1 VSAAVARGLGSV
13 FASLRVRNYRLFASG
28 QVVSLTGTWM
38 QRVAQDWL
46 VLELSHNSGTAIGI
60 TTGLQFAPVLLFG
73 LQGGLI
79 ADRYDKRRVLLAT
92 QVAMG
97 LLALAL
103 GLLDVTG
110 AVVLWQVYALAF
122 ALGIASAIDSPVRQ
136 AFVTELVGPSLLANA
151 VGLNSATFNA
161 ARVLGPA
168 IAGLLIAAVGTG
180 WVFLLNAASFVAVL
194 AGLLAMRDEELYVGK
209 RAARRKGAVREG
221 LHYVRGRPELM
232 AIIFVVG
239 VVGTLGFNFQLTSA
253 LLVKNTFHHGA
264 SSYGLISAVY
274 ACGSLLAALV
284 AARRGRGTRRRLV
297 FLAGAGYGAIEVLA
311 GLMPT
316 YWSFFALLVPFGFA
330 TLTFSTA
337 ANTTVQLGVS
347 PQMRGRVMALYL
359 IVFMGGT
366 PIGSPLVGWIA
377 EVAGPRWSLITGGV
391 ASFAAAV
398 GAALYLAHRQRLR
411 VEPHLL
417 RRRPHVHVVPAEHVE
432 QRDDVLVG

>member
-1 VSAAVARGLGSV
+1 MTL

-46 VLELSHNSGTAIGI
+46 VLNLSHNSGTAVGI

-73 LQGGLI
+73 MYGGVI
-79 ADRYDKRRVLLAT
+79 ADRYNKRRVLMMT

-97 LLALAL
+97 VLALGL

-110 AVVLWQVYALAF
+110 AVALWHVYALAF
-122 ALGIASAIDSPVRQ
+122 GLGVATAFDSPVRQ
-136 AFVTELVGPSLLANA
+136 AFVTELVGPKLLPNA
-151 VGLNSATFNA
+151 VSLNSATFNT

-168 IAGLLIAAVGTG
+168 IAGVMIATTGTG
-180 WVFLLNAASFVAVL
+180 LVFLANTASFVAVIVGL
-194 AGLLAMRDEELYVGK
+194 AAMRDAELFVGK
-209 RAARRKGAVREG
+209 RATRRKGAVREG
-221 LHYVRGRPELM
+221 LAYVRGKPELV
-232 AIIFVVG
+232 AITGLVG

-253 LLVKNTFHHGA
+253 LLTKNVFHHGA
-264 SSYGLISAVY
+264 GSYGLISAVY
-274 ACGSLLAALV
+274 AFGSLLGAL
-284 AARRGRGTRRRLV
+284 ASARRGRAGRRRLV
-297 FLAGAGYGAIEVLA
+297 FVAGATYGVIEILA

-316 YWSFFALLVPFGFA
+316 YWTFFALLVPFGFA

-337 ANTTVQLGVS
+337 ANTTVQMS
-347 PQMRGRVMALYL
+347 AAPSMRGRVMAFYL

-366 PIGSPLVGWIA
+366 PFGAPLIGWIA

-391 ASFAAAV
+391 ASTAAAV
-398 GAALYLAHRQRLR
+398 GAAAYLARRERLK

-417 RRRPHVHVVPAEHVE
+417 TRRPHVHVRGTQALEE
-432 QRDDVLVG
+432 EALVN